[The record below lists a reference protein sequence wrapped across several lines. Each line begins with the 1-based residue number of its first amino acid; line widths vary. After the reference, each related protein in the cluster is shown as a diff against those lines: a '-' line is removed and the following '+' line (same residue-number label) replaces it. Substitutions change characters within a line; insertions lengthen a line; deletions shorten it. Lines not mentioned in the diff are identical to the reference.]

1 VNITIPHAYALIVI
15 VALAFLIAIHHGFRG
30 VSASISV

>member
-1 VNITIPHAYALIVI
+1 MTITTPHAVALILLI
-15 VALAFLIAIHHGFRG
+15 GLGLLIAIHHGFRG